1 MMKCLKLLILIPLI
15 SPISHFSYAN
25 APVFLP
31 NRKISDYVL
40 EFKPIYFPWA
50 LNNRN
55 SSAFWNNDHQEI
67 DCLTAAVSQPNM
79 NQCWQRQAQ
88 YSTQQ
93 LNQLLT
99 AMQQIFGNNHEQ
111 WLQLN
116 QLNHK
121 WEQLREQIC
130 LWEKA
135 TFGVGLVAP
144 MIYHNCITF
153 YNNQYLETLK
163 DLLYTVYQSRLDWN
177 HPD

>member
-15 SPISHFSYAN
+15 SLISHFSYAN
-25 APVFLP
+25 IPVFLP
-31 NRKISDYVL
+31 NRKIPDDVL
-40 EFKPIYFPWA
+40 DVKPLYDPWDF
-50 LNNRN
+50 NNKNR
-55 SSAFWNNDHQEI
+55 SGFWNNDHQEI
-67 DCLTAAVSQPNM
+67 DCLAAAVSQPNM
-79 NQCWQRQAQ
+79 NQCSQRQAQ

-99 AMQQIFGNNHEQ
+99 EIQQIFGNNHEQ

-121 WEQLREQIC
+121 WERLREQIC

-135 TFGVGLVAP
+135 TFGVELVAP
-144 MIYHNCITF
+144 MIYHNCIIY
-153 YNNQYLETLK
+153 YNNQYLESLK

>member
-1 MMKCLKLLILIPLI
+1 MMKCLRLLILIPLI
-15 SPISHFSYAN
+15 SLISHLSYAN
-25 APVFLP
+25 TPVFLS
-31 NRKISDYVL
+31 NRKIPDYVFD
-40 EFKPIYFPWA
+40 FKLIYFPWA
-50 LNNRN
+50 INNRSN
-55 SSAFWNNDHQEI
+55 SAFWNNSHQKI
-67 DCLTAAVSQPNM
+67 DCLAAAVSQPNM

-153 YNNQYLETLK
+153 YNNQYLERLK

>member
-1 MMKCLKLLILIPLI
+1 MMKYLKLLILILLI
-15 SPISHFSYAN
+15 SLVSHLSYAN
-25 APVFLP
+25 TPVSLP
-31 NRKISDYVL
+31 NRKIPDDVL
-40 EFKPIYFPWA
+40 EVKPLYDLWD
-50 LNNRN
+50 LNNKNR
-55 SSAFWNNDHQEI
+55 SGFWNNDHQEI
-67 DCLTAAVSQPNM
+67 DCLAAAVSQSNM
-79 NQCWQRQAQ
+79 NQCLQRQAQ

-93 LNQLLT
+93 LNQLL
-99 AMQQIFGNNHEQ
+99 QIFDNNHEQ

-135 TFGVGLVAP
+135 TFGVESVAP

-163 DLLYTVYQSRLDWN
+163 NLLYTVYQSRLDWN
-177 HPD
+177 HPN